1 MRQIL
6 TALLAALASW
16 PAIATELVETANA
29 LPLDAHEL
37 SYGDGWE
44 CNRGFKKRNQSCVK
58 ITAAFQDI
66 LELECCNC
74 NASDSWNKSDALAI
88 RDVGASSCC
97 RCKKL
102 RSLKTLIDLYFSGN
116 PNKINDPAHL
126 ANVRVASSNLVSC
139 SKKINRVANLGG
151 PVVVLVSRQ

>member
-16 PAIATELVETANA
+16 PAIATELVEIANA

-66 LELECCNC
+66 LELDCCNC
-74 NASDSWNKSDALAI
+74 NASDLWSKIDAAERVQAQTERMDRNRSVGCGVCI
-88 RDVGASSCC
+88 RRAG
-97 RCKKL
+97 
-102 RSLKTLIDLYFSGN
+102 
-116 PNKINDPAHL
+116 
-126 ANVRVASSNLVSC
+126 
-139 SKKINRVANLGG
+139 
-151 PVVVLVSRQ
+151 

>member
-66 LELECCNC
+66 LELDCCNC
-74 NASDSWNKSDALAI
+74 NASDFWSKFDSSAI
-88 RDVGASSCC
+88 RVVGASRC
-97 RCKKL
+97 RYDIVCRQL
-102 RSLKTLIDLYFSGN
+102 FPDVATTIGSARRFARHAIPIFS
-116 PNKINDPAHL
+116 PNCRFQ
-126 ANVRVASSNLVSC
+126 VRRFDAGFTEA
-139 SKKINRVANLGG
+139 R
-151 PVVVLVSRQ
+151 PTSRLSTYSTTRA